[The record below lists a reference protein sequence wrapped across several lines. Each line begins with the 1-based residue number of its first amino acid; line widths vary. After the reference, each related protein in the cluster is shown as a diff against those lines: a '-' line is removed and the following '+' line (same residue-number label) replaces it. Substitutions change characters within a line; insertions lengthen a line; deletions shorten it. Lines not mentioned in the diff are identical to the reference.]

1 MDTVDWDKRYREGF
15 YDGATEPHPLLQR
28 FWNTIPKGPVVD
40 IAMGNGRNALFL
52 AGKGYKVYGL
62 DRSSEALKIAGETM
76 AAKGQGI
83 SLLLGDANNFPFKD
97 GSMAGV
103 MVFYFLMRNIMGE
116 IADTLQSGGVL
127 IYETF
132 LKRQNAIDR
141 HRNPEFLLDDGELI
155 SYFKGLDLLFYEETI
170 SDTEGRN
177 RAIAKF
183 VGRKR

>member
-1 MDTVDWDKRYREGF
+1 MESVDWDKRYKEGF

-28 FWNTIPKGPVVD
+28 FWNTIPRGPVVD

-83 SLLLGDANNFPFKD
+83 SLLLGDAADLPFKG

-103 MVFYFLMRNIMGE
+103 IVFYFLMRNIME
-116 IADTLQSGGVL
+116 EVVDLLQKGGVL
-127 IYETF
+127 VYETF

-141 HRNPEFLLDDGELI
+141 QRNPDFLLDDGELI
-155 SYFKGLDLLFYEETI
+155 LYFKGLDLLFYEETI
-170 SDTEGRN
+170 LDVEGRK
-177 RAIAKF
+177 RATAKF